1 MKREVPTTIDSTD
14 LILEILSRTSAKSIS
29 RFRRS
34 SKFWASILRH
44 QYFTEL
50 FLTRSSTRPRLL
62 VSLEKSGDL
71 IFCSSPQFQNPE
83 DSSLVLT
90 AEFNISFPADW
101 CLQNCCAVSGLI
113 YCPNSPKSVDRLPVI
128 CKPSTGQ
135 QVSLPKAK
143 KTKEFVHNFFGYDPI
158 LKQLKVMVMSRD
170 KDVVAS
176 GGRRV
181 VGSVVVIACFD
192 FRSEKK
198 FSLIPEVNGVT
209 LWSRPSVL
217 VNFKEDVKK
226 AEFSKRVYNL
236 PELWENRNVNA
247 SVSVAGVTSTGEIV
261 LSMEYT
267 SNPFYVFYYN
277 LDSYTLHRVEI
288 QGIEAFGSYRVRAF
302 VDHVEDLKFL
312 TSS

>member
-1 MKREVPTTIDSTD
+1 MP
-14 LILEILSRTSAKSIS
+14 IS
-29 RFRRS
+29 P
-34 SKFWASILRH
+34 H
-44 QYFTEL
+44 
-50 FLTRSSTRPRLL
+50 
-62 VSLEKSGDL
+62 
-71 IFCSSPQFQNPE
+71 
-83 DSSLVLT
+83 
-90 AEFNISFPADW
+90 W

-170 KDVVAS
+170 KDVVS
-176 GGRRV
+176 EWRPNVDGRLNL
-181 VGSVVVIACFD
+181 
-192 FRSEKK
+192 E
-198 FSLIPEVNGVT
+198 LT
-209 LWSRPSVL
+209 LWVL
-217 VNFKEDVKK
+217 EDVKK

>member
-62 VSLEKSGDL
+62 VSLEKS
-71 IFCSSPQFQNPE
+71 
-83 DSSLVLT
+83 
-90 AEFNISFPADW
+90 DW